1 MLVAA
6 FPCHLNDMFSVE
18 SVLSGSWLGEHSFD
32 LNDPLHV
39 TRNKEG
45 TFGAFL
51 DEFTGA
57 DWTPP
62 SARDKR
68 PASPYA
74 DENYDDR
81 RREHST
87 LFASDASVKGI
98 VNGMVSTSQ
107 TPTAESDILRKPS
120 TDSSE
125 APESSSLDSGGEKA
139 SPDVPVTPK
148 ASLVH
153 TTLAFSS
160 VRALSNT
167 TYLRRMHLSKND
179 AVALF
184 PEIKKTIEL
193 VFSSDAKRYT
203 SPGHFKTGIAV
214 SLYDRKGRRWP
225 VVLECLRTAGQR
237 HVRLNKGWI
246 QMCSANGI
254 AVGKRV
260 RLARW
265 EQVSSSRKALVT
277 VSVE

>member
-1 MLVAA
+1 MS
-6 FPCHLNDMFSVE
+6 SVE
-18 SVLSGSWLGEHSFD
+18 SVLSSSGRSEHSFD

-39 TRNKEG
+39 TRNDAE

-51 DEFTGA
+51 DEFTGG

-74 DENYDDR
+74 DENYDDC

-87 LFASDASVKGI
+87 LFASGASASSI
-98 VNGMVSTSQ
+98 VTGVVSTSQ
-107 TPTAESDILRKPS
+107 TPTVESDILQKPF

-125 APESSSLDSGGEKA
+125 APGSSSFDSGGEKYSGDAQA
-139 SPDVPVTPK
+139 SNVNK
-148 ASLVH
+148 
-153 TTLAFSS
+153 TLAFSS

-167 TYLRRMHLSKND
+167 TYFRRMHLCKDD

-184 PEIKKTIEL
+184 PEMKKTIEL

-203 SPGHFKTGIAV
+203 SPGHFKAGIPV
-214 SLYDRKGRRWP
+214 SLQDGQGRRWP
-225 VVLECLRTAGQR
+225 VVLECHRTAGQR
-237 HVRLNKGWI
+237 HVRLNKGWV
-246 QMCSANGI
+246 QMCIANGFV
-254 AVGKRV
+254 VGKRV

-265 EQVSSSRKALVT
+265 EQVSSSKKALVT
-277 VSVE
+277 VSVV